1 MEEDGQIYF
10 DEDPKPPDVARL
22 KEAERALAEGKA
34 KQVAET
40 LAQAEGEEGGSQ
52 RADRP
57 EGQDLDE
64 EAHRREV
71 IDALQED
78 SAWQTAQYLNTQ
90 RPKG

>member
-1 MEEDGQIYF
+1 MEENGQIYF
-10 DEDPKPPDVARL
+10 DEDPKPQDVARL

-34 KQVAET
+34 KQAAAA
-40 LAQAEGEEGGSQ
+40 LAQAEGEEGSSQ

-57 EGQDLDE
+57 ERQDLDE
-64 EAHRREV
+64 EARRREV

-90 RPKG
+90 WPKG